1 MSQAR
6 VTSVQAI
13 ADFRAYLISF
23 GAQVRDAL
31 TSVNLE
37 TRRTLEWILDRQPA
51 FWEAEVRRWSDN
63 VLEAKKE
70 LHRCRSWPTP
80 GGGVPSCLEEKKA
93 LDRAKIWLARAEEKQ
108 VVTKRWGST
117 VQREVME
124 YDGRANQLA
133 AWLDGT
139 LPAAIAHLDRSLNA
153 IDAYM
158 SIHNPVS
165 SVTGGAVAGTAS
177 VSRPEEEQA
186 VAATAEPSATP
197 DPPTNQPS

>member
-13 ADFRAYLISF
+13 ADFRACLISF

-37 TRRTLEWILDRQPA
+37 TRRTLEWILDRQPS
-51 FWEAEVRRWSDN
+51 FWEAEIRRWSDN
-63 VLEAKKE
+63 VLEAKKD

-93 LDRAKIWLARAEEKQ
+93 LDRAKIMLGRAEEKL

-139 LPAAIAHLDRSLNA
+139 LPAAIAYLDRSLNA

-158 SIHNPVS
+158 SVHTP
-165 SVTGGAVAGTAS
+165 TT
-177 VSRPEEEQA
+177 
-186 VAATAEPSATP
+186 AATDSAETRSVARASPTEAVEEPSEETK
-197 DPPTNQPS
+197 NEK